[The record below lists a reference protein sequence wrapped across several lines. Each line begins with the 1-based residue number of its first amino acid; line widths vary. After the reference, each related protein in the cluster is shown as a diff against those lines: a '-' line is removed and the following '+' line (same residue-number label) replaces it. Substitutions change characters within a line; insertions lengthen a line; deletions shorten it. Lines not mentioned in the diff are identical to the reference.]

1 MKRAQFI
8 SRSLRQIDYLYN
20 RNLSRELS
28 SIQVNHHY
36 EVLLILAK
44 HQQPI
49 TQNELAGLLHVD
61 KSRMAN
67 IIFYLTEKQLVT
79 IKRNPADKRQ
89 HYVFLSADARLYI
102 PFIETKIEQINELA
116 EAGISEEKLNIFF
129 EVSEA
134 IRQNLVSQGD
144 ALIQIAPNG

>member
-8 SRSLRQIDYLYN
+8 SRSLRQIDYLYTK
-20 RNLSRELS
+20 NLSRELS

-44 HQQPI
+44 HEEPL

-67 IIFYLTEKQLVT
+67 IIFYLTEKQLVI

-89 HYVFLSADARLYI
+89 HYVFLSADARLCI
-102 PFIETKIEQINELA
+102 PFIETKVQQINELA

-144 ALIQIAPNG
+144 ALTHTAPNG